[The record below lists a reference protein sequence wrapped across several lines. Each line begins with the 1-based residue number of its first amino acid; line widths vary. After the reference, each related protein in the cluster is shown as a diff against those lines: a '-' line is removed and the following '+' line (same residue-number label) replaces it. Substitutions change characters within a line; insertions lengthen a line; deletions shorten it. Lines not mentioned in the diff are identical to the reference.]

1 MYEAGVCKVAITFLG
16 SPPRRDINST
26 NINEFFTTRTFLA
39 SILNIWLFG
48 SDVSVDLTPT
58 SIHFTLGQHQQTNRT
73 MAAQGLPHEPQDSAA
88 KACETFEHP
97 CFPKLCEE
105 SLAESYASS
114 LRSLADHPPF
124 LDLTVG
130 TYDATDLQDATCA
143 GFLSGERYPH
153 QLMAKSAFLKW
164 YSKQFAP
171 RAFDGP
177 PHIDIHLTTSPPSA
191 QRKIFFRDSLR
202 EIIRMFDDYFFFGTL
217 TRHRPCYLRP
227 LTFLRMN
234 TLMMEELRSWH
245 PDFTA
250 WWPYDLH
257 GGFFF
262 PNVSFREEDEYR
274 KWRSLPHFGRLN
286 RLIQED
292 SPEKLVRMEINDRG
306 CLVSVT
312 CTHVWSKTES
322 SKPTSESVPE
332 PTLEP
337 APEPTPQPTPETTP
351 KSSSGPDSGSTSQD
365 LVAII
370 DTSKTSKGFRL
381 FIASLFERGQALVT
395 KSKSKRHKKDE

>member
-1 MYEAGVCKVAITFLG
+1 
-16 SPPRRDINST
+16 
-26 NINEFFTTRTFLA
+26 
-39 SILNIWLFG
+39 
-48 SDVSVDLTPT
+48 
-58 SIHFTLGQHQQTNRT
+58 
-73 MAAQGLPHEPQDSAA
+73 MAAQGLPHEPQDSAVKLLPV

-105 SLAESYASS
+105 SLAENYASS
-114 LRSLADHPPF
+114 LGSLADHPPF
-124 LDLTVG
+124 LDLTLER
-130 TYDATDLQDATCA
+130 YDATDLQDATCA

-217 TRHRPCYLRP
+217 TRHRPGCLRP
-227 LTFLRMN
+227 LVRLDAGNDLLKTHISPDRIYCGGICKGSSEFGYPYSEVAVFEALHDHSGPIYYASLQFAIRTLLHELLHAYIDVFICTCACCKKDIPNTRGFTGHGKTFLRMN

-262 PNVSFREEDEYR
+262 PLVSFREEEDEYR

-286 RLIQED
+286 PLIQED

-306 CLVSVT
+306 TNAST
-312 CTHVWSKTES
+312 
-322 SKPTSESVPE
+322 
-332 PTLEP
+332 
-337 APEPTPQPTPETTP
+337 
-351 KSSSGPDSGSTSQD
+351 DS
-365 LVAII
+365 
-370 DTSKTSKGFRL
+370 
-381 FIASLFERGQALVT
+381 
-395 KSKSKRHKKDE
+395 

>member
-1 MYEAGVCKVAITFLG
+1 
-16 SPPRRDINST
+16 
-26 NINEFFTTRTFLA
+26 
-39 SILNIWLFG
+39 
-48 SDVSVDLTPT
+48 
-58 SIHFTLGQHQQTNRT
+58 
-73 MAAQGLPHEPQDSAA
+73 
-88 KACETFEHP
+88 
-97 CFPKLCEE
+97 
-105 SLAESYASS
+105 
-114 LRSLADHPPF
+114 
-124 LDLTVG
+124 
-130 TYDATDLQDATCA
+130 
-143 GFLSGERYPH
+143 
-153 QLMAKSAFLKW
+153 MAKSAFLKW

-191 QRKIFFRDSLR
+191 PRKIFFRDSLR

-227 LTFLRMN
+227 LVRLDAGNDLLKTHISPDRIYCGGICKGSSEFGYPYSEVAVFEALRDHSGPIYYASLQFAIRTLLHELLHAYIDVFICTCACCKKDIPNTRGFTGHGKTFLRMN
-234 TLMMEELRSWH
+234 TLMMEELNSWH

-262 PNVSFREEDEYR
+262 PLVSFREEEDEYR

-286 RLIQED
+286 PLIQED

-312 CTHVWSKTES
+312 CTHVWSKTET
-322 SKPTSESVPE
+322 SKPTSVAVPE

-365 LVAII
+365 LAAII

-381 FIASLFERGQALVT
+381 FIASLFKRGQTLVP
-395 KSKSKRHKKDE
+395 KIKSKRHKKDE